1 MLILLRSSILGNLA
15 WILPESI
22 ASLHKEGLASI
33 MPATIRIP
41 HVSPLVDVTRPGGA
55 ESPPGSTGSGAAM
68 DRKIRRRRWPPRR
81 IAGAAA
87 AALFAAF
94 AAWGFLKDSGVRKLN
109 VDRDR
114 VTISEVVHG
123 PFQEYTPVRGTVLPI
138 RTVYLDAL
146 ESGQV
151 QLVFVEEGTH
161 VAEGDPLLRVANPEL
176 ELHVLQQ
183 ESELQ
188 RRIEELHS
196 GRLTMEQNLLSSR
209 QRLMEIEYKA
219 QIDRRNFE
227 RYASL
232 SQEDLAAIMP
242 LQDYEKLRDNYQFN
256 TRKLDLTRETHR
268 QDSLLAVDRVVQAR
282 SAVERMERNLEI
294 IRRRLD
300 GLTVR
305 APVSGQLTALDAE
318 IGESKGSGTRL
329 GKIDILDGFKVRAAI
344 DEHYIARVDRG
355 QRGRFD
361 HDGRPLGLVIRK
373 VYPEVQEGRFEVD
386 LIFEDEAPAGIRRGQ
401 TLHIRLELGDL
412 DQATQV
418 ARGGFYQAT
427 GGHWAYV
434 LEPSGDRAVKR
445 DIRLGR
451 QNPKVYEVLE
461 GLHPGE
467 RVITS
472 GYEGFGEDM
481 DVLVL
486 K

>member
-1 MLILLRSSILGNLA
+1 MPTTVQI
-15 WILPESI
+15 P
-22 ASLHKEGLASI
+22 LAS
-33 MPATIRIP
+33 A
-41 HVSPLVDVTRPGGA
+41 LVEGGTA
-55 ESPPGSTGSGAAM
+55 EGSTGSGAAM
-68 DRKIRRRRWPPRR
+68 DRKISRRRWPPRR
-81 IAGAAA
+81 IAGAAGA
-87 AALFAAF
+87 GLFVVF
-94 AAWGFLKDSGVRKLN
+94 AAWGLLKDSGVRKLN

-114 VTISEVVHG
+114 LTISEVVHG

-151 QLVFVEEGTH
+151 QRLFVEEGANVT
-161 VAEGDPLLRVANPEL
+161 EGDPLLRLANPEL

-183 ESELQ
+183 ESGLE
-188 RRIEELHS
+188 RKIEELHS
-196 GRLTMEQNLLSSR
+196 NRLSMEQDLLGSR
-209 QRLMEIEYKA
+209 QRLMEIEYRA

-227 RYASL
+227 RYSSL
-232 SQEDLAAIMP
+232 SREDLAAIMP
-242 LQDYEKLRDNYQFN
+242 LQDYEKLRDNYEYN
-256 TRKLDLTRETHR
+256 ARKLALTRETHR

-282 SAVERMERNLEI
+282 AAVERMERNLEI

-300 GLTVR
+300 DLTVR
-305 APVSGQLTALDAE
+305 APVSGQLTALAAE

-329 GKIDILDGFKVRAAI
+329 GKIDILDGFKVEAAI

-355 QRGRFD
+355 QRGQLD

-373 VYPEVQEGRFEVD
+373 VYPEVEEGRFEVD
-386 LIFEDEAPAGIRRGQ
+386 LVFEGDAPEGIRRGQ
-401 TLHIRLELGDL
+401 TLQIRLELGDL
-412 DQATQV
+412 EEATQV

-434 LEPSGDRAVKR
+434 LEPSGDRAVRR

-461 GLHPGE
+461 GLQPGE

-472 GYEGFGEDM
+472 GYESFGEDM

>member
-1 MLILLRSSILGNLA
+1 MVD
-15 WILPESI
+15 LPRGGGSG
-22 ASLHKEGLASI
+22 AD
-33 MPATIRIP
+33 PA
-41 HVSPLVDVTRPGGA
+41 
-55 ESPPGSTGSGAAM
+55 STGSGAAM
-68 DRKIRRRRWPPRR
+68 DRKISRRKWPPRR

-94 AAWGFLKDSGVRKLN
+94 AAWGLLKDSGVRKLN

-114 VTISEVVHG
+114 ITISEVVHG

-151 QLVFVEEGTH
+151 ARVFLEEGTR
-161 VAEGDPLLRVANPEL
+161 VEEGDPLLRLDNPDL

-183 ESELQ
+183 ESELE
-188 RRIEELHS
+188 RKIEELRS
-196 GRLTMEQNLLSSR
+196 NRLSLEQNLLSSR
-209 QRLMEIEYKA
+209 QRLMEIEYQA

-232 SQEDLAAIMP
+232 SREDLAAIMP
-242 LQDYEKLRDNYQFN
+242 LQDYEKLRDNYQYN
-256 TRKLDLTRETHR
+256 ARKLALTRETHT

-282 SAVERMERNLEI
+282 AAVERMERNLEI

-300 GLTVR
+300 NLTVR
-305 APVSGQLTALDAE
+305 APVSGQLTALEAE
-318 IGESKGSGTRL
+318 IGETKGSGARL
-329 GKIDILDGFKVRAAI
+329 GQIDILDGFKVRADI
-344 DEHYIARVDRG
+344 DEHYISRVDRG
-355 QRGRFD
+355 QRGQFD
-361 HDGRPLGLVIRK
+361 QDGAPFGLVIRK

-386 LIFEDEAPAGIRRGQ
+386 LVFEGQAPEGIRRGQ
-401 TLHIRLELGDL
+401 TLHVRLELGDL
-412 DQATQV
+412 EEAAQV

-445 DIRLGR
+445 GIRLGR

-461 GLHPGE
+461 GLRPGE

-472 GYEGFGEDM
+472 GYESFGEDM

>member
-1 MLILLRSSILGNLA
+1 
-15 WILPESI
+15 
-22 ASLHKEGLASI
+22 

-41 HVSPLVDVTRPGGA
+41 HFSPMVGQSRGDDPEGDTGP
-55 ESPPGSTGSGAAM
+55 SGSGAAM
-68 DRKIRRRRWPPRR
+68 DRKIRRRKWPPRR

-87 AALFAAF
+87 ATLFAGF
-94 AAWGFLKDSGVRKLN
+94 AAWGLLKDSGVRKLN

-114 VTISEVVHG
+114 LTISEVVHG

-151 QLVFVEEGTH
+151 QRLFVEEGTN
-161 VAEGDPLLRVANPEL
+161 VAEGDPLLRLANPEL

-183 ESELQ
+183 ESELE
-188 RRIEELHS
+188 RKIEELRS
-196 GRLTMEQNLLSSR
+196 NRLSMEQDLLGSR
-209 QRLMEIEYKA
+209 QRLMEIEYRA

-242 LQDYEKLRDNYQFN
+242 LQDYEKLRDNYEFN
-256 TRKLDLTRETHR
+256 ARKLDLTRETHR

-282 SAVERMERNLEI
+282 AAVGRMERNLEI

-300 GLTVR
+300 DLTVR
-305 APVSGQLTALDAE
+305 APVSGQLTSLVAE

-329 GKIDILDGFKVRAAI
+329 GHIDILDGFKVRADI

-355 QRGRFD
+355 QSGQFD
-361 HDGRPLGLVIRK
+361 HDGSPLGLVIRK
-373 VYPEVQEGRFEVD
+373 VYPEVEEGRFKID
-386 LIFEDEAPAGIRRGQ
+386 LVFDGEAPEGIRRGQ
-401 TLHIRLELGDL
+401 TLQIRLELGDL
-412 DQATQV
+412 EEATQV

-434 LEPSGDRAVKR
+434 LEPSGDRAGKR
-445 DIRLGR
+445 AIRLGR

-461 GLHPGE
+461 GLQPGE

-472 GYEGFGEDM
+472 GYESFGEDM